1 MPGTQHPYAAVSQEL
16 RGTRFSDIRYT
27 ESTASTNADAA
38 PLLGDESAYGATF
51 VAEVQTQGAGRKGR
65 SWIADPHSSLLVT
78 TILPRSMRAS
88 HLWVVPFGV
97 AICVRRALVLNG
109 VDAELQWPNDLLLGG
124 KKLAGI
130 LCISRV
136 VGERAW
142 VAAGVGINIHRTP
155 QAGNDIM
162 PPPAFCD
169 DIATHIDRAHLLRD
183 ILLNYEV
190 WDDTLDM
197 PPRIA
202 RVWERQAGLP
212 GAPYRILKD
221 GTTEPMDVTAISL
234 AIGGGLFVQHGDGTR
249 ETISLAD
256 ARALR

>member
-1 MPGTQHPYAAVSQEL
+1 MPLGQQPYAAVRQAL
-16 RGTRFSDIRYT
+16 RGTRFSDIRYV
-27 ESTASTNADAA
+27 ESTGSTNADAA

-51 VAEVQTQGAGRKGR
+51 VADVQTQGAGRKGR
-65 SWIADPHSSLLVT
+65 SWIAEPGSSLLMT
-78 TILPRSMRAS
+78 TILPRSMPAS

-97 AICVRRALVLNG
+97 AICVRRALMLNG
-109 VDAELQWPNDLLLGG
+109 VPTKLQWPNDLLLDG
-124 KKLAGI
+124 KKIAGI

-136 VGERAW
+136 VGDRAW

-155 QAGNDIM
+155 SATTEIV
-162 PPPAFCD
+162 PPPAFAD
-169 DIATHIDRAHLLRD
+169 DANRDIDRERLLHD
-183 ILLNYEV
+183 ILLNYDV
-190 WDDTLDM
+190 WEDTLEM

-212 GAPYRILKD
+212 GEPYRILKD
-221 GTTEPMDVTAISL
+221 GTTEPVDVTALSL
-234 AIGGGLFVQHGDGTR
+234 VTGGGLLVQHADGTR